1 MTRIIGGAARGRP
14 VRVPPGERTRPTSD
28 RAREGLFNTLTSIVE
43 LRGAR
48 FADLYAGSGAVGF
61 EALSRG
67 ASHAL
72 LVDQAPAVARTL
84 RANAATLG
92 LTGAEIVCQP
102 VQRVVETI
110 PGHAFDVVFLD
121 PPYNL
126 SNVELA
132 AVLTRLLAHS
142 WLCPDGICVVERSR
156 RAGQFD
162 WPDGLVA
169 IRNRTYGEGTLWYG
183 FGS

>member
-1 MTRIIGGAARGRP
+1 MTRIIGGVARGRP
-14 VRVPPGERTRPTSD
+14 IRVPPGERTRPTSD
-28 RAREGLFNTLTSIVE
+28 RAREGLFNTLASIVE

-67 ASHAL
+67 ACHAL
-72 LVDQAPAVARTL
+72 LVDQSQVAVRTL

-92 LTGAEIVCQP
+92 LVGAEIVCQP
-102 VQRVVETI
+102 VQRVVEAT

-126 SNVELA
+126 SDVALTT
-132 AVLTRLLAHS
+132 VLTRLHSHS
-142 WLCPDGICVVERSR
+142 WLYPEGLCVVERSR
-156 RAGQFD
+156 RSEPPG
-162 WPDGLVA
+162 WPDGMVTV
-169 IRNRTYGEGTLWYG
+169 RNRTYGEGVLWYG
-183 FGS
+183 SGS